1 MDTTAHISTP
11 DLTTKPNASY
21 GELVDYWNKGH
32 ASGFFPTSTPEMIE
46 ELQAQNERLYGE
58 RSGFENRIAELQEEV
73 DRVSR
78 ISSSYIDHK
87 IFLERQIESFMEGLM
102 QFVVDGEIEEAV
114 GEELAG
120 YFNRDL
126 TRRVSIHVRAEGDV
140 EVMVPLGYN
149 IDELESDLSV
159 VIDNIN
165 YSDIDI
171 EYADIQLVE
180 VEVQ

>member
-1 MDTTAHISTP
+1 MDTTGYISTP

-21 GELVDYWNKGH
+21 GELVDFWNKGN
-32 ASGFFPTSTPEMIE
+32 AKIE
-46 ELQAQNERLYGE
+46 ELQNELDKVCK
-58 RSGFENRIAELQEEV
+58 SLSSIV
-73 DRVSR
+73 DT
-78 ISSSYIDHK
+78 K
-87 IFLERQIESFMEGLM
+87 IYLERQIESFMEGLM
-102 QFVVDGEIEEAV
+102 QFVVDEEIEEAV

-149 IDELESDLSV
+149 IDELEIDLSV

-165 YSDIDI
+165 YSDINI

>member
-1 MDTTAHISTP
+1 MDTTAYISTP

-21 GELVDYWNKGH
+21 GELVDFWNKGN
-32 ASGFFPTSTPEMIE
+32 AKIE
-46 ELQAQNERLYGE
+46 ELQNELDNVCKS
-58 RSGFENRIAELQEEV
+58 RSSIV
-73 DRVSR
+73 DT
-78 ISSSYIDHK
+78 K
-87 IFLERQIESFMEGLM
+87 IRLERQIDSFMEGLM
-102 QFVVDGEIEEAV
+102 QFVVDEEIEGAV

-149 IDELESDLSV
+149 IDELEIDLSV

-165 YSDIDI
+165 YSDINI

>member
-1 MDTTAHISTP
+1 MDTTAYISTP
-11 DLTTKPNASY
+11 DLTTKPNANY
-21 GELVDYWNKGH
+21 GELVDYWNKGN
-32 ASGFFPTSTPEMIE
+32 AKIE
-46 ELQAQNERLYGE
+46 ELQNELDNVCKS
-58 RSGFENRIAELQEEV
+58 RSSIV
-73 DRVSR
+73 DT
-78 ISSSYIDHK
+78 K
-87 IFLERQIESFMEGLM
+87 IYLERQIESFMEGLM

-120 YFNRDL
+120 YFNREL
-126 TRRVSIHVRAEGDV
+126 NRRVSIHVRAEGDV
-140 EVMVPLGYN
+140 EVMVPLGYD

-165 YSDIDI
+165 YSDINI

>member
-1 MDTTAHISTP
+1 MDTTAYISTP
-11 DLTTKPNASY
+11 DLTTKPNANY
-21 GELVDYWNKGH
+21 GELVDFWNKGN
-32 ASGFFPTSTPEMIE
+32 AKIE
-46 ELQAQNERLYGE
+46 ELQKELDNVCKS
-58 RSGFENRIAELQEEV
+58 RSSIV
-73 DRVSR
+73 DT
-78 ISSSYIDHK
+78 K
-87 IFLERQIESFMEGLM
+87 IRLERQIDSFMEGLM
-102 QFVVDGEIEEAV
+102 QFVVDEEIEGAV

-149 IDELESDLSV
+149 IDELEIDLSV

-165 YSDIDI
+165 YSDINI

>member
-1 MDTTAHISTP
+1 MDTTAYISTP
-11 DLTTKPNASY
+11 DLTTKPNANY
-21 GELVDYWNKGH
+21 GELVDFWNKGN
-32 ASGFFPTSTPEMIE
+32 AKIE
-46 ELQAQNERLYGE
+46 ELQN
-58 RSGFENRIAELQEEV
+58 EV
-73 DRVSR
+73 DRVSK
-78 ISSSYIDHK
+78 ISSNYIDTK
-87 IFLERQIESFMEGLM
+87 IRLERQIDSFMEGLM
-102 QFVVDGEIEEAV
+102 QFVVDEEIEGAV

-149 IDELESDLSV
+149 IDELEIDLSV

-165 YSDIDI
+165 YSDINI